1 MNNAHPIL
9 IVTADHIQA
18 TLIQKALVEANFR
31 VVVTERGESALA
43 LLVQIVP
50 ALVLLDWNLP
60 DMSALSVTRVIRSRP
75 GFDRVPVV
83 LTGLKIG
90 TEDKILAL
98 EVGVDYFFDGAIN
111 PRELTARVR
120 ALLRRAEET

>member
-1 MNNAHPIL
+1 MNNGRL
-9 IVTADHIQA
+9 VLVVTADPIQA
-18 TLIQKALVEANFR
+18 ALIQKALVEAGFR
-31 VVVTERGESALA
+31 VRMSARGESALA
-43 LLVQIVP
+43 LLAQVVP

-60 DMSALSVTRVIRSRP
+60 DMSALSVTRVIRARP

-83 LTGLKIG
+83 LTGLKMG

-98 EVGVDYFFDGAIN
+98 EVGVDYCFDGAIY

-120 ALLRRAEET
+120 ALLRRAGES